1 MVEERGT
8 LAGLRQALRETRRE
22 RGRAAPTGEELH
34 VLGCPFA
41 STIYRGRGR
50 AAPPPRVSTLG
61 VAAAPIPIWGGGQ
74 VGGEAG
80 APGMGLRAHLPL
92 GFAPSPL
99 LGAWAMVG
107 GALAHL
113 GAGAFSHLA
122 HVCLWG
128 PCPPGGP
135 PDPSGGPGTLPIN
148 PETFPVTKTGLP
160 IYKSLPSDHSGTP
173 RDVRDLIPDSEQH
186 SVTTYIYSL

>member
-1 MVEERGT
+1 MGGSHKGEGEGG
-8 LAGLRQALRETRRE
+8 AG
-22 RGRAAPTGEELH
+22 
-34 VLGCPFA
+34 
-41 STIYRGRGR
+41 S
-50 AAPPPRVSTLG
+50 
-61 VAAAPIPIWGGGQ
+61 
-74 VGGEAG
+74 
-80 APGMGLRAHLPL
+80 MGLRAHLPL

-128 PCPPGGP
+128 PWPHPGGP

-160 IYKSLPSDHSGTP
+160 IYKSLPPDHSGTP
-173 RDVRDLIPDSEQH
+173 LDVRGLIWDSEQH
-186 SVTTYIYSL
+186 SVTTYKLPL